1 MAVQFHYQ
9 PVDQSVD
16 LVIRKGYGSRVI
28 MLEQVVKPEI
38 KLRQFE
44 GPLDLLLHLIEKN
57 DVDIYDIPISTI
69 TAQYM
74 QYIESMK
81 EFDME
86 LASDFLVMG
95 ATLVSI
101 KSRMML
107 PGMQA
112 ALGGNGD
119 DVVDPREEL
128 VISLMRY
135 KRCRVFAQDL
145 KERRDKFDGARFRY
159 ASTAKQLGISLK
171 PAEQTFDIDE
181 FNDAVALI
189 NERNEQRFTD
199 ISAKI
204 THILQRDKRSV
215 KERIKSIWRSITGK
229 GKILFSSLF
238 GKKAE
243 KMDKVVSFLAILELI
258 RDNKVT
264 VEQDRNFGEIS
275 IEEKK
280 G

>member
-1 MAVQFHYQ
+1 
-9 PVDQSVD
+9 
-16 LVIRKGYGSRVI
+16 
-28 MLEQVVKPEI
+28 MLEQAVKPEI
-38 KLRQFE
+38 RLRQFE

-74 QYIESMK
+74 DYIESMK

-112 ALGGNGD
+112 ALGTGD
-119 DVVDPREEL
+119 EAADPREEL

-135 KRCRVFAQDL
+135 KRCRVFASDL
-145 KERRDKFDGARFRY
+145 KDRREKYDGARFRY
-159 ASTAKQLGISLK
+159 ASTAKQLGITIA
-171 PAEQTFDIDE
+171 PAEQAFSVEE
-181 FNDAVALI
+181 FNEAVAMI
-189 NERNEQRFTD
+189 NERNEMRFTD
-199 ISAKI
+199 ITTKI
-204 THILQRDKRSV
+204 KHILRRDKFSV

-229 GKILFSSLF
+229 GKVLLSSLF
-238 GKKAE
+238 GKKTQ
-243 KMDKVVSFLAILELI
+243 KIDKVVSFLAVLELV
-258 RDNKVT
+258 RDNKIT
-264 VEQDRNFGEIS
+264 VKQERNFGEIS

-280 G
+280 

>member
-1 MAVQFHYQ
+1 
-9 PVDQSVD
+9 
-16 LVIRKGYGSRVI
+16 
-28 MLEQVVKPEI
+28 MLEQAIKPDI

-74 QYIESMK
+74 QYIESMQ

-107 PGMQA
+107 PGMTSS
-112 ALGGNGD
+112 LVPGE

-135 KRCRVFAQDL
+135 KRCRIFASDL
-145 KERRDKFDGARFRY
+145 KDRREKFDGARFRY
-159 ASTAKQLGISLK
+159 ASTAKSLGITIA
-171 PAEQTFDIDE
+171 PAEQSFSIEE
-181 FNDAVALI
+181 FNDAVAVI
-189 NERNEQRFTD
+189 NERNESRFTD
-199 ISAKI
+199 ITAKI
-204 THILQRDKRSV
+204 KHILRKDKMSV

-243 KMDKVVSFLAILELI
+243 KMDKVVSFLAVLELV
-258 RDNKVT
+258 RDNKIN
-264 VEQDRNFGEIS
+264 VEQDKNFGEIS

-280 G
+280 I

>member
-1 MAVQFHYQ
+1 
-9 PVDQSVD
+9 
-16 LVIRKGYGSRVI
+16 
-28 MLEQVVKPEI
+28 MLEQAVKPEI

-69 TAQYM
+69 TSQYM
-74 QYIESMK
+74 DYIESRK

-112 ALGGNGD
+112 ALGSGE

-135 KRCRVFAQDL
+135 KRCRIFASDL

-159 ASTAKQLGISLK
+159 ASTAKSLGITIA
-171 PAEQTFDIDE
+171 PAEQAFSIEE
-181 FNDAVALI
+181 FNEAVAII
-189 NERNEQRFTD
+189 NERNDSRFTD
-199 ISAKI
+199 ITAKI
-204 THILQRDKRSV
+204 KHILRKDKMSV

-243 KMDKVVSFLAILELI
+243 KMDKVVSFLAVLELV
-258 RDNKVT
+258 RDNKIN

-280 G
+280 V

>member
-1 MAVQFHYQ
+1 
-9 PVDQSVD
+9 
-16 LVIRKGYGSRVI
+16 
-28 MLEQVVKPEI
+28 MLEQAVKPEI

-119 DVVDPREEL
+119 DAVDPREEL

-171 PAEQTFDIDE
+171 PAEQAFDIEE

-243 KMDKVVSFLAILELI
+243 KMDKVVSFLAVLELI
-258 RDNKVT
+258 RDNKIN
-264 VEQDRNFGEIS
+264 VEQEKNFGEIS

>member
-1 MAVQFHYQ
+1 
-9 PVDQSVD
+9 
-16 LVIRKGYGSRVI
+16 
-28 MLEQVVKPEI
+28 MLEQAVKPEI
-38 KLRQFE
+38 RLRQFE

-74 QYIESMK
+74 DYIESMK

-112 ALGGNGD
+112 ALGTGD
-119 DVVDPREEL
+119 EAADPREEL

-135 KRCRVFAQDL
+135 KRCRVFASDL
-145 KERRDKFDGARFRY
+145 KDRREKYDGVRFRY
-159 ASTAKQLGISLK
+159 ASTAKQLGITIA
-171 PAEQTFDIDE
+171 PAEQAFSVEE
-181 FNDAVALI
+181 FNEAVAMI
-189 NERNEQRFTD
+189 NERNEMRFTD
-199 ISAKI
+199 ITTKI
-204 THILQRDKRSV
+204 KHILRRDKFSV

-229 GKILFSSLF
+229 GKVLLSSLF
-238 GKKAE
+238 GKKTQ
-243 KMDKVVSFLAILELI
+243 KIDKVVSFLAVLELV
-258 RDNKVT
+258 RDNKIT
-264 VEQDRNFGEIS
+264 VEQERNFGEIS

-280 G
+280 

>member
-1 MAVQFHYQ
+1 
-9 PVDQSVD
+9 
-16 LVIRKGYGSRVI
+16 
-28 MLEQVVKPEI
+28 MLEQAVKPEI

-69 TAQYM
+69 TSQYM
-74 QYIESMK
+74 DYIESMK

-112 ALGGNGD
+112 ALGSGE

-135 KRCRVFAQDL
+135 KRCRIFASDL

-159 ASTAKQLGISLK
+159 ASTAKSLGIAIA
-171 PAEQTFDIDE
+171 PAEQAFSIEE
-181 FNDAVALI
+181 FNEAVAII
-189 NERNEQRFTD
+189 NERNDSRFTD
-199 ISAKI
+199 ITAKI
-204 THILQRDKRSV
+204 KHILRKDKMSV

-243 KMDKVVSFLAILELI
+243 KMDKVVSFLAVLELV
-258 RDNKVT
+258 RDNKIN

-280 G
+280 V

>member
-1 MAVQFHYQ
+1 MQELA
-9 PVDQSVD
+9 
-16 LVIRKGYGSRVI
+16 L
-28 MLEQVVKPEI
+28 KPEI

-74 QYIESMK
+74 DYIESMK

-112 ALGGNGD
+112 ALSGSGD

-171 PAEQTFDIDE
+171 PAEQTFSIEE

-243 KMDKVVSFLAILELI
+243 KMDKVVSFLAILELV

>member
-1 MAVQFHYQ
+1 MS
-9 PVDQSVD
+9 DQT
-16 LVIRKGYGSRVI
+16 
-28 MLEQVVKPEI
+28 VKPEI

-57 DVDIYDIPISTI
+57 DVDIYDIPISKI

-74 QYIESMK
+74 DYIESMQD
-81 EFDME
+81 FDME

-112 ALGGNGD
+112 ALGGTGD
-119 DVVDPREEL
+119 DVVDPRDEL

-135 KRCRVFAQDL
+135 KRCRVFASDL
-145 KERRDKFDGARFRY
+145 KERREKYDGARFRY

-171 PAEQTFDIDE
+171 PAEQAFSKEE

-189 NERNEQRFTD
+189 NERNQMRFTD
-199 ISAKI
+199 ITTKI

-229 GKILFSSLF
+229 GKVLLSSLF
-238 GKKAE
+238 GKKAA
-243 KMDKVVSFLAILELI
+243 KMDKVVSFLAVLELV
-258 RDNKVT
+258 RDNKIT
-264 VEQDRNFGEIS
+264 VEQDRNFGEIL

>member
-1 MAVQFHYQ
+1 
-9 PVDQSVD
+9 
-16 LVIRKGYGSRVI
+16 
-28 MLEQVVKPEI
+28 MLEQAVKPEI

-57 DVDIYDIPISTI
+57 DVDIYDIPISRI

-74 QYIESMK
+74 DYIESMK

-112 ALGGNGD
+112 ALGVSGD
-119 DVVDPREEL
+119 EAVDPREEL

-135 KRCRVFAQDL
+135 KRCRVFASDL
-145 KERRDKFDGARFRY
+145 KERREKFDGARFRY
-159 ASTAKQLGISLK
+159 ASTAKSLGITIA
-171 PAEQTFDIDE
+171 PVEQSFSIEE
-181 FNDAVALI
+181 FNDAVAVI
-189 NERNEQRFTD
+189 NERNEMRFTD

-204 THILQRDKRSV
+204 KHILRKDKLSI
-215 KERIKSIWRSITGK
+215 KERIKTIWRSITGK
-229 GKILFSSLF
+229 GKVLFSSLF

-243 KMDKVVSFLAILELI
+243 KMDKVVSFLAVLELV
-258 RDNKVT
+258 RDNKIT
-264 VEQDRNFGEIS
+264 AEQDKNFGEIS

-280 G
+280 V

>member
-1 MAVQFHYQ
+1 
-9 PVDQSVD
+9 
-16 LVIRKGYGSRVI
+16 

-69 TAQYM
+69 TSQYM
-74 QYIESMK
+74 DYIESMK

-112 ALGGNGD
+112 ALGSGD

-128 VISLMRY
+128 VISLMR
-135 KRCRVFAQDL
+135 
-145 KERRDKFDGARFRY
+145 DKFDGARFRY
-159 ASTAKQLGISLK
+159 ASTAKSLGITIA
-171 PAEQTFDIDE
+171 PAEQAFSIEE
-181 FNDAVALI
+181 FNEAVAII
-189 NERNEQRFTD
+189 NERNDSRFTD
-199 ISAKI
+199 ITAKI
-204 THILQRDKRSV
+204 KHILRKDKMSV

-243 KMDKVVSFLAILELI
+243 KMDKVVSFLAVLELV
-258 RDNKVT
+258 RDNKIN

-280 G
+280 V

>member
-1 MAVQFHYQ
+1 
-9 PVDQSVD
+9 
-16 LVIRKGYGSRVI
+16 

-74 QYIESMK
+74 DYIESMK

-171 PAEQTFDIDE
+171 PAE
-181 FNDAVALI
+181 
-189 NERNEQRFTD
+189 
-199 ISAKI
+199 
-204 THILQRDKRSV
+204 
-215 KERIKSIWRSITGK
+215 
-229 GKILFSSLF
+229 
-238 GKKAE
+238 
-243 KMDKVVSFLAILELI
+243 
-258 RDNKVT
+258 
-264 VEQDRNFGEIS
+264 
-275 IEEKK
+275 
-280 G
+280 

>member
-1 MAVQFHYQ
+1 
-9 PVDQSVD
+9 
-16 LVIRKGYGSRVI
+16 
-28 MLEQVVKPEI
+28 MLEQAVKPEI

-69 TAQYM
+69 TSQYM
-74 QYIESMK
+74 DYIESMK

-112 ALGGNGD
+112 VLGSGE

-135 KRCRVFAQDL
+135 KRCRIFASDL

-159 ASTAKQLGISLK
+159 ASTAKSLGITIA
-171 PAEQTFDIDE
+171 PAEQAFSIEE
-181 FNDAVALI
+181 FNEAVAII
-189 NERNEQRFTD
+189 NERNDSRFTD
-199 ISAKI
+199 ITAKI
-204 THILQRDKRSV
+204 KHILRKDKMSV

-243 KMDKVVSFLAILELI
+243 KMDKVVSFLAVLELV
-258 RDNKVT
+258 RDNKIN

-280 G
+280 V

>member
-1 MAVQFHYQ
+1 
-9 PVDQSVD
+9 
-16 LVIRKGYGSRVI
+16 
-28 MLEQVVKPEI
+28 MLEQVLKPEI

-74 QYIESMK
+74 DYIESMK

-112 ALGGNGD
+112 ALGGNG
-119 DVVDPREEL
+119 EEL

-171 PAEQTFDIDE
+171 PTEQAFSIEE

-189 NERNEQRFTD
+189 NERNDQRFTD

-243 KMDKVVSFLAILELI
+243 KMDKVVSFLAVLELV
-258 RDNKVT
+258 RDNKIN
-264 VEQDRNFGEIS
+264 VEQERNFGEIS

>member
-1 MAVQFHYQ
+1 
-9 PVDQSVD
+9 
-16 LVIRKGYGSRVI
+16 
-28 MLEQVVKPEI
+28 MLEQVLKPEI

-74 QYIESMK
+74 DYIESMK

-107 PGMQA
+107 PGMRA
-112 ALGGNGD
+112 ALGGNGE
-119 DVVDPREEL
+119 DVTDPREEL

-171 PAEQTFDIDE
+171 PAEQAFSIEE

-189 NERNEQRFTD
+189 NERNDQRFTD

-243 KMDKVVSFLAILELI
+243 KMDKVVSFLAVLELV
-258 RDNKVT
+258 RDNKIN
-264 VEQDRNFGEIS
+264 VEQERNFGEIS

>member
-1 MAVQFHYQ
+1 
-9 PVDQSVD
+9 
-16 LVIRKGYGSRVI
+16 
-28 MLEQVVKPEI
+28 MLEQAVKPEI
-38 KLRQFE
+38 RLRQFE

-74 QYIESMK
+74 DYIESMK

-101 KSRMML
+101 KSRMLL

-112 ALGGNGD
+112 ALGTGD
-119 DVVDPREEL
+119 EAADPREEL

-135 KRCRVFAQDL
+135 KRCRVFASDL
-145 KERRDKFDGARFRY
+145 KDRREKYDGARFRY
-159 ASTAKQLGISLK
+159 ASTAKQLGITIA
-171 PAEQTFDIDE
+171 PAEQAFSVEE
-181 FNDAVALI
+181 FNEAVAMI
-189 NERNEQRFTD
+189 NERNEMRFTD
-199 ISAKI
+199 ITTKI
-204 THILQRDKRSV
+204 KHILRRDKFSV

-229 GKILFSSLF
+229 GKVLLSSLF
-238 GKKAE
+238 GKKTQ
-243 KMDKVVSFLAILELI
+243 KIDKVVSFLAVLELV
-258 RDNKVT
+258 RDNKIT
-264 VEQDRNFGEIS
+264 VEQERNFGEIS

-280 G
+280 

>member
-1 MAVQFHYQ
+1 
-9 PVDQSVD
+9 
-16 LVIRKGYGSRVI
+16 
-28 MLEQVVKPEI
+28 MLEQALKPEI

-74 QYIESMK
+74 DYIESMK

-112 ALGGNGD
+112 ALSGSGD

-171 PAEQTFDIDE
+171 PAEQTFSIEE

-243 KMDKVVSFLAILELI
+243 KMDKVVSFLAILELV

>member
-1 MAVQFHYQ
+1 
-9 PVDQSVD
+9 
-16 LVIRKGYGSRVI
+16 
-28 MLEQVVKPEI
+28 MLEQAVKPEI
-38 KLRQFE
+38 RLRQFE

-74 QYIESMK
+74 DYIESMK

-112 ALGGNGD
+112 ALGSGED
-119 DVVDPREEL
+119 AADPREEL

-135 KRCRVFAQDL
+135 KRCRVFASDL

-159 ASTAKQLGISLK
+159 ASTAKSLGISIA
-171 PAEQTFDIDE
+171 PAEQAFSIEE
-181 FNDAVALI
+181 FNEAVATI
-189 NERNEQRFTD
+189 NERNDSRFTD
-199 ISAKI
+199 ITAKI
-204 THILQRDKRSV
+204 KHILRKDKMSV

-243 KMDKVVSFLAILELI
+243 KMDKVVSFLAVLELV
-258 RDNKVT
+258 RDNKIN
-264 VEQDRNFGEIS
+264 VEQERNFGEIS

-280 G
+280 V

>member
-1 MAVQFHYQ
+1 
-9 PVDQSVD
+9 
-16 LVIRKGYGSRVI
+16 
-28 MLEQVVKPEI
+28 MLEQAVKPEI
-38 KLRQFE
+38 RLRQFE

-74 QYIESMK
+74 DYIESMK

-112 ALGGNGD
+112 ALGTGD
-119 DVVDPREEL
+119 EAADPREEL

-135 KRCRVFAQDL
+135 KRCRVFASDL
-145 KERRDKFDGARFRY
+145 KDRREKYDGARFRY
-159 ASTAKQLGISLK
+159 ASTAKQLGITIA
-171 PAEQTFDIDE
+171 PAEQAFSVEE
-181 FNDAVALI
+181 FNEAVAMI
-189 NERNEQRFTD
+189 NERNEMRFTD
-199 ISAKI
+199 ITTKI
-204 THILQRDKRSV
+204 KHILRRDKFSV

-229 GKILFSSLF
+229 GKVLLSSLF
-238 GKKAE
+238 GKKTQ
-243 KMDKVVSFLAILELI
+243 KIDKVVSFLAVLELV
-258 RDNKVT
+258 RDNKIT
-264 VEQDRNFGEIS
+264 VEQERHFGEIS

-280 G
+280 

>member
-1 MAVQFHYQ
+1 
-9 PVDQSVD
+9 
-16 LVIRKGYGSRVI
+16 
-28 MLEQVVKPEI
+28 MLEQALKPDI

-74 QYIESMK
+74 EYIESMQ

-112 ALGGNGD
+112 SLGSGD
-119 DVVDPREEL
+119 ETVDPREEL

-135 KRCRVFAQDL
+135 KRCRVFASDL
-145 KERRDKFDGARFRY
+145 KERREKFDGARFRY
-159 ASTAKQLGISLK
+159 ASTAKSLGITIA
-171 PAEQTFDIDE
+171 PAEQAFSIEE
-181 FNDAVALI
+181 FNDAVAVI
-189 NERNEQRFTD
+189 NDRNESRFTD
-199 ISAKI
+199 ITAKI
-204 THILQRDKRSV
+204 KHILRKDKMSV

-238 GKKAE
+238 SKKTE
-243 KMDKVVSFLAILELI
+243 KMDKVVSFLAVLELV
-258 RDNKVT
+258 RDNKIN
-264 VEQDRNFGEIS
+264 VEQDKNFGEIS

-280 G
+280 I

>member
-1 MAVQFHYQ
+1 
-9 PVDQSVD
+9 
-16 LVIRKGYGSRVI
+16 
-28 MLEQVVKPEI
+28 MLEQAIKPDI

-74 QYIESMK
+74 QYIESMQ

-107 PGMQA
+107 PGMTSS
-112 ALGGNGD
+112 LVPGE

-135 KRCRVFAQDL
+135 KRCRIFASDL
-145 KERRDKFDGARFRY
+145 KDRREKFDGARFRY
-159 ASTAKQLGISLK
+159 ASTAKSLGITIE
-171 PAEQTFDIDE
+171 PAEQAFSIEE
-181 FNDAVALI
+181 FNDAVAVI
-189 NERNEQRFTD
+189 NERNESRFTD
-199 ISAKI
+199 ITAKI
-204 THILQRDKRSV
+204 KHILRKDKMSV

-243 KMDKVVSFLAILELI
+243 KMDKVVSFLAVLELV
-258 RDNKVT
+258 RDNKIN
-264 VEQDRNFGEIS
+264 VEQDKNFGEIS

-280 G
+280 V

>member
-1 MAVQFHYQ
+1 
-9 PVDQSVD
+9 
-16 LVIRKGYGSRVI
+16 
-28 MLEQVVKPEI
+28 MLEQAVKPEI
-38 KLRQFE
+38 RLRQFE

-69 TAQYM
+69 TSQYM
-74 QYIESMK
+74 DYIESMK

-112 ALGGNGD
+112 ALGTGE

-135 KRCRVFAQDL
+135 KRCRVFASDL

-159 ASTAKQLGISLK
+159 ASTAKSLGITIA
-171 PAEQTFDIDE
+171 PAEQAFSIEE
-181 FNDAVALI
+181 FNEAVAII
-189 NERNEQRFTD
+189 NERNDSRFTD
-199 ISAKI
+199 ITAKI
-204 THILQRDKRSV
+204 KHILRKDKMSV

-243 KMDKVVSFLAILELI
+243 KMDKVVSFLAVLELV
-258 RDNKVT
+258 RDNKIN

-280 G
+280 V

>member
-1 MAVQFHYQ
+1 
-9 PVDQSVD
+9 
-16 LVIRKGYGSRVI
+16 
-28 MLEQVVKPEI
+28 MLEQAVKPEI

-69 TAQYM
+69 TSQYM
-74 QYIESMK
+74 DYIESMK

-112 ALGGNGD
+112 ALGSGE

-135 KRCRVFAQDL
+135 KRCRIFASDL

-159 ASTAKQLGISLK
+159 ASTAKSLGITIA
-171 PAEQTFDIDE
+171 PAEQAFSIEE
-181 FNDAVALI
+181 FNEAVAII
-189 NERNEQRFTD
+189 NERNDSRFTD
-199 ISAKI
+199 ITAKI
-204 THILQRDKRSV
+204 KHILRKDKMSV

-229 GKILFSSLF
+229 GKILFSSIF

-243 KMDKVVSFLAILELI
+243 KMDKVVSFLAVLELV
-258 RDNKVT
+258 RDNKIN

-280 G
+280 V

>member
-1 MAVQFHYQ
+1 
-9 PVDQSVD
+9 
-16 LVIRKGYGSRVI
+16 
-28 MLEQVVKPEI
+28 MLEQAVKPEI

-69 TAQYM
+69 TSQYM
-74 QYIESMK
+74 DYIESMK

-112 ALGGNGD
+112 ALGSGE

-135 KRCRVFAQDL
+135 KRCRIFASDL

-159 ASTAKQLGISLK
+159 ASTAKSLGITIA
-171 PAEQTFDIDE
+171 PAEQAFSIEE
-181 FNDAVALI
+181 FNEAVAII
-189 NERNEQRFTD
+189 NERNDSRFTD
-199 ISAKI
+199 ITAKI
-204 THILQRDKRSV
+204 KHILRKDKMSV

-243 KMDKVVSFLAILELI
+243 KMDKVVSFWLCWNCSEII
-258 RDNKVT
+258 R
-264 VEQDRNFGEIS
+264 
-275 IEEKK
+275 
-280 G
+280 

>member
-1 MAVQFHYQ
+1 
-9 PVDQSVD
+9 
-16 LVIRKGYGSRVI
+16 
-28 MLEQVVKPEI
+28 MLEQAVKPEI
-38 KLRQFE
+38 RLRQFE

-74 QYIESMK
+74 DYIESMK

-112 ALGGNGD
+112 ALGTGD
-119 DVVDPREEL
+119 EAADPREEL

-135 KRCRVFAQDL
+135 KRCRVFASDL
-145 KERRDKFDGARFRY
+145 KDRREKYDGARFRY
-159 ASTAKQLGISLK
+159 ASTAKQLGITIA
-171 PAEQTFDIDE
+171 PAEQAFSVEE
-181 FNDAVALI
+181 FNEAVAMI
-189 NERNEQRFTD
+189 NERNEMRFTD
-199 ISAKI
+199 ITTKI
-204 THILQRDKRSV
+204 KHILRRDKFSV

-229 GKILFSSLF
+229 GKVLLSSLF
-238 GKKAE
+238 
-243 KMDKVVSFLAILELI
+243 
-258 RDNKVT
+258 
-264 VEQDRNFGEIS
+264 
-275 IEEKK
+275 
-280 G
+280 

>member
-1 MAVQFHYQ
+1 MAGQAA
-9 PVDQSVD
+9 
-16 LVIRKGYGSRVI
+16 
-28 MLEQVVKPEI
+28 VKPEI

-69 TAQYM
+69 TGQYM
-74 QYIESMK
+74 DYIESMK

-107 PGMQA
+107 PGMQS
-112 ALGGNGD
+112 ALVAGD

-135 KRCRVFAQDL
+135 KRCRVFASDL
-145 KERRDKFDGARFRY
+145 KERREKYDGARFRY
-159 ASTAKQLGISLK
+159 ASTAKQLGITIA
-171 PAEQTFDIDE
+171 PAEQAFSIEE
-181 FNDAVALI
+181 FNEAVATI
-189 NERNEQRFTD
+189 NERNEMRFTD
-199 ISAKI
+199 ITTKI
-204 THILQRDKRSV
+204 KHILRRDKLSV

-238 GKKAE
+238 NKKTE
-243 KMDKVVSFLAILELI
+243 KMDKVVSFLALLELV
-258 RDNKVT
+258 RDNKIT
-264 VEQDRNFGEIS
+264 VEQDKNFGDIS

>member
-1 MAVQFHYQ
+1 
-9 PVDQSVD
+9 
-16 LVIRKGYGSRVI
+16 

-107 PGMQA
+107 PGKKSGESDGA
-112 ALGGNGD
+112 GE
-119 DVVDPREEL
+119 DPREEL

-145 KERRDKFDGARFRY
+145 KERRDKYDGARFRY

-171 PAEQTFDIDE
+171 PAEQTFDIEE

>member
-1 MAVQFHYQ
+1 
-9 PVDQSVD
+9 
-16 LVIRKGYGSRVI
+16 
-28 MLEQVVKPEI
+28 MLEQAVKPEI

-112 ALGGNGD
+112 ALAGNGE

-145 KERRDKFDGARFRY
+145 KERRDKYDGARFRY

-171 PAEQTFDIDE
+171 PAEQTFSIEE

-238 GKKAE
+238 SKKAE
-243 KMDKVVSFLAILELI
+243 KMDKVVSFLAILELV

-264 VEQDRNFGEIS
+264 VEQERNFGEIS

>member
-1 MAVQFHYQ
+1 
-9 PVDQSVD
+9 
-16 LVIRKGYGSRVI
+16 
-28 MLEQVVKPEI
+28 MLEQAVKPEI

-69 TAQYM
+69 TSQYM
-74 QYIESMK
+74 DYIESMK

-112 ALGGNGD
+112 ALGSGE

-135 KRCRVFAQDL
+135 KRCRIFASDL

-159 ASTAKQLGISLK
+159 ASTAKSLGITIA
-171 PAEQTFDIDE
+171 PVEQAFSIEE
-181 FNDAVALI
+181 FNEAVAII
-189 NERNEQRFTD
+189 NERNDSRFTD
-199 ISAKI
+199 ITAKI
-204 THILQRDKRSV
+204 KHILRKDKMSV

-243 KMDKVVSFLAILELI
+243 KMDKVVSFLAVLELV
-258 RDNKVT
+258 RDNKIN

-280 G
+280 V